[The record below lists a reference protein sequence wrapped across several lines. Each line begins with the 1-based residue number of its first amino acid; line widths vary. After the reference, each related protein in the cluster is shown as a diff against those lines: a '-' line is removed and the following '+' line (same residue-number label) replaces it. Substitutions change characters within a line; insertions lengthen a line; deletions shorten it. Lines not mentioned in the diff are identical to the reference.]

1 MVIQKILLPYNFT
14 SHDKKALDFVIQ
26 TYANQKDVEITLFN
40 AYMPVPEI
48 ETRTSPIMEK
58 MRGNLGFLLQKIKE
72 QEEELNI
79 VRNKLLEKGFSE
91 NRIHTI
97 FEPKKKDV
105 AGEIN
110 DLALNGQFDVVVLNR
125 KPGKIARFF
134 TGSVFTKVV
143 LALKETT
150 VCIVS

>member
-1 MVIQKILLPYNFT
+1 MAIQKILLPYNFT
-14 SHDKKALDFVIQ
+14 SYDKKALDFVIQ

-40 AYMPVPEI
+40 AYKPVPEI
-48 ETRTSPIMEK
+48 EMRTSPIMEK

-79 VRNKLLEKGFSE
+79 VRKNLLEKGFSE

-105 AGEIN
+105 AGEIL

-143 LALKETT
+143 TALKETT